1 VRKVTIC
8 RNDNMRVK
16 GTNPRH
22 QLGRR
27 PTGGGSAAVPVR
39 GVKVVSPHRP
49 DDQRATIYDSP
60 LLAHVWTNCTGAD
73 RVLARPER
81 SDMP

>member
-1 VRKVTIC
+1 
-8 RNDNMRVK
+8 
-16 GTNPRH
+16 
-22 QLGRR
+22 
-27 PTGGGSAAVPVR
+27 VR

-49 DDQRATIYDSP
+49 DDQRATIYDSS
-60 LLAHVWTNCTGAD
+60 LLAHVWTNCTGGD